1 MIAVGI
7 QTMDTNETKTLGGHW
22 MACQHGRRRTGSFSC
37 FDAVPIFGVSFKRL
51 GVSAVP
57 LMHLG

>member
-7 QTMDTNETKTLGGHW
+7 RAMDTNETKPPGRHW
-22 MACQHGRRRTGSFSC
+22 FACQHGRRRTGFFSASMLYG
-37 FDAVPIFGVSFKRL
+37 FYGVSSKRL

-57 LMHLG
+57 FMHLG